1 MKHLRF
7 RTKLLIYFWIILVI
21 ALFLPAA
28 HLYRTL
34 EAEIL
39 REAETHA
46 DTQLDFVSWMLVRQA
61 PLGKEAALD
70 QWITTLG
77 RHLNYRITLISWGGR
92 VMADSDV
99 EFSQVSVLDNHADR
113 MEFIGAVQS
122 GRSSS
127 MRWSTTLNRSLIYAA
142 RSLEA
147 PPHGK
152 MVLRVA
158 IPLSKVETRL
168 EAIADRFWLIL
179 GFVLLLTGILNYILA
194 RSLETPIRNII
205 EAARRIGG
213 GNYRER
219 IEIASSVEF
228 EELSACINEMT
239 EKIRRHI
246 GLLEQQTQEFEAV
259 FEGMQ
264 EGVMLLDQDGQ
275 IKASNNALA
284 LIARCMPSCEGHRPM
299 EVFLNP
305 EIQKACDEVLAG
317 KDHIQMK
324 AAIDAETIYE
334 VNVVRILSGGAV
346 AVFHDISGLV
356 HLEKVR
362 QDFVANV
369 SHELRTPLT
378 SIKGYAE
385 TLLDPKMRSD
395 ETMEAFLGTILKNAN
410 QMTNIVNDLLELTKL
425 QSRDRP
431 ALTLTETNA
440 SACFAAAEETCRIIS
455 KEKHIRLVNQLPETI
470 PVIAEENALV
480 LVFRNLLDNAIRYSD
495 AGTTIT
501 AGAAETD
508 GMATF
513 TVQDEGPGI
522 PLRHQKRIFERFYR
536 IDKERSRASGG
547 TGLGLAICRHA
558 VNAMGGDIRVE
569 SPPPGKTRG
578 SVFYVTLK
586 KVLR

>member
-1 MKHLRF
+1 
-7 RTKLLIYFWIILVI
+7 
-21 ALFLPAA
+21 
-28 HLYRTL
+28 
-34 EAEIL
+34 
-39 REAETHA
+39 
-46 DTQLDFVSWMLVRQA
+46 
-61 PLGKEAALD
+61 
-70 QWITTLG
+70 
-77 RHLNYRITLISWGGR
+77 
-92 VMADSDV
+92 
-99 EFSQVSVLDNHADR
+99 
-113 MEFIGAVQS
+113 
-122 GRSSS
+122 
-127 MRWSTTLNRSLIYAA
+127 
-142 RSLEA
+142 
-147 PPHGK
+147 
-152 MVLRVA
+152 
-158 IPLSKVETRL
+158 
-168 EAIADRFWLIL
+168 
-179 GFVLLLTGILNYILA
+179 
-194 RSLETPIRNII
+194 
-205 EAARRIGG
+205 
-213 GNYRER
+213 
-219 IEIASSVEF
+219 
-228 EELSACINEMT
+228 
-239 EKIRRHI
+239 
-246 GLLEQQTQEFEAV
+246 
-259 FEGMQ
+259 
-264 EGVMLLDQDGQ
+264 
-275 IKASNNALA
+275 
-284 LIARCMPSCEGHRPM
+284 MPSCEGHRPM

-324 AAIDAETIYE
+324 AAIDAETVYE

-578 SVFYVTLK
+578 SVFYVSLK